1 MKINYPAAVLTSS
14 LLIAALGACSPNS
27 SPAGTALS
35 VTNIEVTQGVQTS
48 TNTIQLVAQRST
60 AVRVTLATAVT
71 VSVPGVIGL
80 LHVFVNGS
88 EITAAPGLSSNNLT
102 APPAPQRGN
111 EAHTLNFELPAP
123 TGIPASSDVDFTVEV
138 FAPGN
143 VPKATGAVNNL
154 SFVNRTTPALFFTR
168 VDYTPAAVGGQ
179 PNLPNLALVQQGVGD
194 MFVRGVLPIND
205 GDANLYREG
214 QFPALVFAGDTNSS
228 LTIDGFEGFPLMSQ
242 LGSQRT
248 LIVSGGLGATSNTFL
263 YGWLAG
269 NPIAGN
275 GMALSPGFTAFGN
288 TQLNKYQRTFAHE
301 LGHNL
306 GFSHNATTLSPDYGW
321 DVGGRLYG
329 NPSKNGVISGTGRAK
344 ASSLFDVM
352 LGGQATPNA
361 WVTAA
366 TYNALLSNPILQDTR
381 EAPRVTANDPASFP
395 SRVLVVQGVVN
406 PQGTALS
413 SLEPAF
419 RFPYPSQPSS
429 PNAAGRFTLRV
440 VDSAGVVTSVRF
452 DARTAGDAEND
463 ELTGFFEAA
472 VAVAADREVASL
484 SVTDLTGSVLG
495 GFQASVAPM
504 LSLSAP
510 PAQLGKQTTVSWTL
524 TDPDT
529 SRSQL
534 QLQVAYSPDN
544 GVNWVPVAVDV
555 AGTKDSVTFDSTQI
569 KKSAGTGLIRVFVSD
584 GVNTVYQQI
593 AGLSATQGAY

>member
-1 MKINYPAAVLTSS
+1 MKIHTTTAFLASS

-60 AVRVTLATAVT
+60 AVRVTLATAVN
-71 VSVPGVIGL
+71 VGVPGVIGFL
-80 LHVFVNGS
+80 RVFVNGT
-88 EITAAPGLSSNNLT
+88 EITTAPGLSSNNLT
-102 APPAPQRGN
+102 APPVPQRGN

-143 VPKATGAVNNL
+143 VPKATGAVSNL
-154 SFVNRTTPALFFTR
+154 SFVGRTTPTLFFTR
-168 VDYTPAAVGGQ
+168 VDYTPTAVNGQ
-179 PNLPNLALVQQGVGD
+179 PNLPDLALIKQGVGD
-194 MFVRGVLPIND
+194 MFVRGMFPLND

-214 QFPALVFAGDTNSS
+214 QFPPLVFAGDTNSS
-228 LTIDGFEGFPLMSQ
+228 LTIDGFEGFPLLSS

-248 LIVSGGLGATSNTFL
+248 LIVSGGLGATGNTFL

-321 DVGGRLYG
+321 DVGGRLYS
-329 NPSKNGVISGTGRAK
+329 NPSKNDVISGTGRAK
-344 ASSLFDVM
+344 ANSLFDIMV
-352 LGGQATPNA
+352 GGQATPNA

-381 EAPRVTANDPASFP
+381 ETPRVTANDPASFP
-395 SRVLVVQGVVN
+395 SRVLVVQGIVN
-406 PQGTALS
+406 PQGTGLS

-419 RFPYPSQPSS
+419 RFPYRSQPSS
-429 PNAAGRFTLRV
+429 QSAAGLYTLRV
-440 VDSAGVVTSVRF
+440 TDTAGVVTSVRF
-452 DARTAGDAEND
+452 DARTAGDTEND
-463 ELTGFFEAA
+463 ELNGFFEAA

-484 SVTDLTGSVLG
+484 SITDGAGTVLG
-495 GFQASVAPM
+495 GFQASVAPT
-504 LSLSAP
+504 LELTAP
-510 PAQLGKQTTVSWTL
+510 PAQLGTQTTLSWTL
-524 TDPDT
+524 ADADT
-529 SRSQL
+529 PRSKL

-544 GVNWVPVAVDV
+544 GVNWVPVAVDI
-555 AGTKDSVTFDSTQI
+555 AGTKDSVTFDSRQI
-569 KKSAGTGLIRVFVSD
+569 KKSAGTGSIRVFVSD
-584 GVNTVYQQI
+584 GVNTVYQQV
-593 AGLSATQGAY
+593 AGLSATQGVY

>member
-1 MKINYPAAVLTSS
+1 MSINCPAAVLASS

-60 AVRVTLATAVT
+60 AVRVTLATAVS
-71 VSVPGVIGL
+71 VPVPGVIGL
-80 LHVFVNGS
+80 LHVFVNGT
-88 EITAAPGLSSNNLT
+88 EITAAPGLSSKNNLT

-143 VPKATGAVNNL
+143 VPKAMGSVNNL
-154 SFVNRTTPALFFTR
+154 SFVARITPTLFFTR
-168 VDYTPAAVGGQ
+168 VDYTPAAVNGQ
-179 PNLPNLALVQQGVGD
+179 PNLPDLALIKQGVGD
-194 MFVRGVLPIND
+194 MFVRGMYPIND

-214 QFPALVFAGDTNSS
+214 QFPPLIFAGDTNSS
-228 LTIDGFEGFPLMSQ
+228 LTIDGFEGFPLLSQ

-248 LIVSGGLGATSNTFL
+248 LIVSGGLGATNNTFL

-269 NPIAGN
+269 NPIGGN

-301 LGHNL
+301 LGHNF
-306 GFSHNATTLSPDYGW
+306 GFNHNTTTLSPDYGW
-321 DVGGRLYG
+321 DVGGRLYS
-329 NPSKNGVISGTGRAK
+329 NPSKNDVIVGTGRAK
-344 ASSLFDVM
+344 ASSLFDIMV
-352 LGGQATPNA
+352 GGQATPNA

-366 TYNALLSNPILQDTR
+366 TYNSLLSNPILQDTR
-381 EAPRVTANDPASFP
+381 EAPRVTANPASFP

-419 RFPYPSQPSS
+419 RFPYPSQPSGS
-429 PNAAGRFTLRV
+429 NAAGLYTLRV
-440 VDSAGVVTSVRF
+440 TDTAGVVTSVSF
-452 DARTAGDAEND
+452 DARTAGDADND
-463 ELTGFFEAA
+463 ELNGFFEVA

-484 SVTDLTGSVLG
+484 SIINGTGTVLG
-495 GFQASVAPM
+495 GFQASVAP
-504 LSLSAP
+504 SLALTAP
-510 PAQLGKQTTVSWTL
+510 PAQLGAQTTVSWTL
-524 TDPDT
+524 TDADT
-529 SRSQL
+529 PRSKL

-544 GVNWVPVAVDV
+544 GVSWVPVAVDI
-555 AGTKDSVTFDSTQI
+555 AGTRDSVTFDSREI
-569 KKSAGTGLIRVFVSD
+569 KKSAGTGVIRVFVSD
-584 GVNTVYQQI
+584 GVNTVYQQV
-593 AGLSATQGAY
+593 AGLSATQGIY